1 MYDHWVCV
9 MVDDSKT
16 ELKAAVKNYEKDQ
29 TSVTD
34 KEILYERLYMKDK
47 RRYNLEQLGE
57 LWKVNLEGRSA
68 NHQK

>member
-16 ELKAAVKNYEKDQ
+16 ELKTAVKNYEKDQ

-34 KEILYERLYMKDK
+34 KEILYERLYMKD
-47 RRYNLEQLGE
+47 
-57 LWKVNLEGRSA
+57 SI
-68 NHQK
+68 

>member
-34 KEILYERLYMKDK
+34 KEILYERLYMKD
-47 RRYNLEQLGE
+47 
-57 LWKVNLEGRSA
+57 SI
-68 NHQK
+68 